1 MISIEQMLLSDNV
14 FDIAKQLIGIEI
26 YTCMNNQITAGIITE
41 TEAYAGE
48 TDKASHAYG
57 GRRTHRTETM
67 YRSAGTAYIYLCYG
81 MHHLFNIVTGP
92 QEIPHAVLL
101 RGIEP
106 THGEEIMRAR
116 TNKPT
121 GKLRLDGPGKAA
133 KALGITTAANGLSI
147 DGSIIGLRHPSFDIG
162 RLEILEGPRIGVDYA
177 GLDALLPYRFHIQKN
192 SLLTIP

>member
-1 MISIEQMLLSDNV
+1 MIHIEQLLSSNNV
-14 FDIAKQLIGIEI
+14 VDIAKQLVGVEI
-26 YTCMNNQITAGIITE
+26 YTRFNNQTTAGIITE

-57 GRRTHRTETM
+57 GRRTPRTETM

-92 QEIPHAVLL
+92 KDTPHAVLL

-106 THGEEIMRAR
+106 THGEEIMRDR
-116 TNKPT
+116 MNKPT

-133 KALGITTAANGLSI
+133 KALGITTAANGSSI
-147 DGSIIGLRHPSFDIG
+147 DGSLIGLKLPSFDIG
-162 RLEILEGPRIGVDYA
+162 RLDILVGPRIGVDYA
-177 GLDALLPYRFHIQKN
+177 GQDALLPYRFYIQKN
-192 SLLTIP
+192 SFLAVP